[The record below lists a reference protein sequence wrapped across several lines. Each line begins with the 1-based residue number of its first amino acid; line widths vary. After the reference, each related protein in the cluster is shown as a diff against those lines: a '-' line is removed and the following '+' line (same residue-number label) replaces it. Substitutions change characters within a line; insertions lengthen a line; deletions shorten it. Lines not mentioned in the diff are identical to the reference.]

1 MNKSNFSQ
9 IVFLFLALIAATA
22 QVRADY
28 TWTRAV
34 DELNTDYTN
43 TTYWTGSNGQVFVSG
58 PTVNVSRGNTLTID
72 KTFNLGA
79 ANTTTNLNINGIL
92 NLTAARPVAGI
103 GDNCVNVINVN
114 GMFTANANNFCFG
127 ENAKTKTTLNLNP
140 GGTFTMSGLV
150 GSSGQATINI
160 SNNSSMFF
168 KEKALLGWR
177 GAKTTYSYMGI
188 VNQTGGSATA
198 MGTTGSAWTSISGL
212 ATSCSWGDEQANASM
227 PAGQYILSGGTFSTL
242 RFGSNDKYDEANFS
256 GNTTTYTNSDR
267 LGIYSDLGISQA
279 QADSK
284 CFIITGGQ
292 ANIVSVSNIT
302 ADDSALFGTLSVPT
316 LFTGG
321 TLNVL
326 KIDASRMRDDTFV
339 QDGGLLSPSGG
350 TWASNRLTVAQNGIS
365 STSVTGGY
373 TQNAGGI
380 RLDIASD
387 TSYDTMA
394 VSGEANL
401 NGALNVLDAT
411 GLTSGSKTYEL
422 LTAGTF
428 TRGDNYVLNVAGPNV
443 ASYSADYS
451 GNKLTLTVNYGA
463 TQTYTW
469 KGGTAEGN
477 DFLTASNWTPDAAS
491 VNYQNHIFGDVTNGN
506 ASATV
511 PANYVL
517 AGSNDLT
524 MANGGSTA
532 TLNVEGGMTINK
544 FQTGGGTA
552 NLNVSGNGTLDF
564 TGQTN
569 FSGGNMTLS
578 GNSKTTLIY
587 TENGSVRSYIGKGDG
602 TTNFTM
608 KDNASFHVNIGNN
621 DGNRY
626 FVIGGDSGAG
636 TTTFNMQD
644 NSVMVVGSG
653 LTRNA
658 GTSMHWGGT
667 GTVNTTL
674 SGHATLFTEIRLY
687 LGEDNNGSRVCTL
700 NLTENSRMF
709 TGLFLN
715 GGGGNT
721 QINIQDNAYLNV
733 DGEFCIGY
741 GSRAT
746 NNKVTQ
752 TGGLAE
758 IWGDGIR
765 RWTDRRAGI
774 TFGGNGGT
782 QSNGTYQLQ
791 GGTLNTYGLTYKTD
805 KNQTVTAPLIEMSGG
820 VMNVIPFSTDTLG
833 SIEVPINFTGGTLNV
848 AKIVGFGKT
857 RSATWYKDHN
867 DGKADNNTF
876 FQSGGVL
883 SPDGGSVITM
893 ETGIG
898 DFGKTTYKTF
908 VPSATGI
915 SRTAITGHYTL
926 SGTGAVKLDINE
938 WATEASA
945 NNDLVTVTG
954 NANISGS
961 GGIKVNLS
969 DALAA
974 AVLDGS
980 YTGDGKIL
988 LMTANT
994 YSNAGSIP
1002 ISSWENQLPSA
1013 DYKWYPSVEGKNL
1026 YGNLRALNQLT
1037 YWTTGND
1044 WSNNVNI
1051 ANTFYVGSTPHGGNA
1066 NAQNAVLNQSNAAL
1080 GAMNI
1085 GEGSGDQGKLTI
1097 TGSPVIASTLNQ
1109 NIGLSGTGELVI
1121 EQNAN
1126 VSFNSTVSAGLN
1138 EGGKGTL
1145 TIGTNGSETG
1155 PTVFINSTR
1164 IAGDTNK
1171 GAGVM
1176 NMHSGNFTTNQM
1188 DFAHT
1193 TAANN
1198 LMTMT
1203 GGTMTINGMTRFTEM
1218 NTSRGTFNMTGGTL
1232 NLNQHTTWGSHGET
1246 TVNISGGTINSI
1258 GQFVLNFYEKSDY
1271 VTQTGGTV
1279 NLWSNSNVGW
1289 GVRTNPGFI
1298 LNYNSKGQNDWHAG
1312 LQFGNTG
1319 GSDSL
1324 RNKSGDQVWD
1334 ISGGSLNTYRIFT
1347 LINTTDTML
1356 KISGDAVVNVIS
1368 GGIANDGKYYGI
1380 LAVPTEMTGGTL
1392 NAETIL
1398 AVGDYHNKAG
1408 DVTQANH
1415 NYMKNGQFLQQ
1426 GGTLSPD
1433 GGTVVNNVFVP
1444 GTAAATT
1451 TIYGNYVVDLSNLV
1465 DKSTPA
1471 ICLDVFSA
1479 EDYDQVNVAGNL
1491 TIDPEATLQIR
1502 YDGSSLADVLNISD
1516 FFTVEGTEDQNTY
1529 SFREIN
1535 ITDSLGN
1542 VLASFGGD
1550 AFAAIST
1557 GTGLQ
1562 IGFGN
1567 MAGNVPEPSTWLL
1580 LVFGLAGLGISRKN
1594 FKRVSR

>member
-1 MNKSNFSQ
+1 MKKSHITQ
-9 IVFLFLALIAATA
+9 IVFLFMALAAVTA
-22 QVRADY
+22 QLRADY

-43 TTYWTGSNGQVFVSG
+43 TTYWSGTNGQVYVSG
-58 PTVNVSRGNTLTID
+58 PTVNVSKGHTVTID

-79 ANTTTNLNINGIL
+79 ANTTTNLNINGVL
-92 NLTAARPVAGI
+92 NLTGGRPVAGY
-103 GDNCVNVINVN
+103 GDNCVNVITVN
-114 GMFTANANNFCFG
+114 GTLTQTAVNFCFG
-127 ENAKTKTTLNLNP
+127 ENYKTDTTMTINP
-140 GGTFTMSGLV
+140 GAVVTMSGLI
-150 GSSGQATINI
+150 GSRGTATINI
-160 SNNSSMFF
+160 GNN
-168 KEKALLGWR
+168 ALLHFDKNVTFGWN
-177 GAKTTYSYMGI
+177 GGNTDTSYMGVI
-188 VNQTGGSATA
+188 KQTGGLVNA
-198 MGTTGSAWTSISGL
+198 MTTNRQWTSISGI
-212 ATSCSWGDEQANASM
+212 SWSSAARGNDVL
-227 PAGQYILSGGTFSTL
+227 PDGQYFLSGGIMNTL
-242 RFGSNDKYDEANFS
+242 RMSPNSNYDEQNYNPS
-256 GNTTTYTNSDR
+256 TTSN
-267 LGIYSDLGISQA
+267 YSNVNAVKNG
-279 QADSK
+279 K
-284 CFIITGGQ
+284 CFIMSGGQ

-302 ADDSALFGTLSVPT
+302 ANDSAQFGTLSVAT
-316 LFTGG
+316 QFTGG

-326 KIDASRMRDDTFV
+326 KIDASRMKNDTFV

-350 TWASNRLTVAQNGIS
+350 TWANNRLTVAPNGIS
-365 STSVTGGY
+365 STTVTGSY
-373 TQNAGGI
+373 TQNAGAI
-380 RLDIASD
+380 RLDVASAS
-387 TSYDTMA
+387 SYDTMT
-394 VSGEANL
+394 VSGTANL
-401 NGALNVLDAT
+401 NGVLNIIDQNGAT
-411 GLTSGSKTYEL
+411 EGSQTYTL
-422 LTAGTF
+422 LTAGTL
-428 TRGDNYVLNVAGPNV
+428 TRGADYALNVGGKNV
-443 ASYSADYS
+443 SSYTADYS
-451 GNKLTLTVNYGA
+451 DNKVTLTVNYGA

-469 KGGTAEGN
+469 TGGAAETN
-477 DFLTASNWTPDAAS
+477 EFLTAGNWNPSTGT
-491 VNYQNHIFGDVTNGN
+491 VNFQNHIFGDATNGN
-506 ASATV
+506 AYAKV
-511 PANYVL
+511 PANNL
-517 AGSNDLT
+517 IAGSNDLT
-524 MANGGSTA
+524 MASGSTTA
-532 TLNVEGGMTINK
+532 TLDVEGSMTIGK
-544 FQTGGGTA
+544 FQNGGGTA
-552 NLNVSGNGTLDF
+552 NINVSGNGTLDF
-564 TGQTN
+564 TGQTV
-569 FSGGNMTLS
+569 FTGGSMTLS
-578 GNSKTTLIY
+578 GNSKTTLSY
-587 TENGSVRSYIGKGDG
+587 TTSSNVRSYIGQGDS

-608 KDNASFHVNIGNN
+608 KDNASFQVNIGNN

-626 FVIGGDSGAG
+626 FIIGGDAGAG

-644 NSVMVVGSG
+644 NSVMLVEANPS
-653 LTRNA
+653 RDA
-658 GTSMHWGGT
+658 GTAMHWGGK
-667 GTVNTTL
+667 GTVTSTL
-674 SGHATLFTEIRLY
+674 SGNATFLAEIRLFF
-687 LGEDNNGSRVCTL
+687 GEDDNGNRLSTL

-715 GGGGNT
+715 GGAGNT
-721 QINIQDNAYLNV
+721 QINIQGNAYLNI
-733 DGEFCIGY
+733 DGECCIGY
-741 GSRAT
+741 GTRVT
-746 NNKVTQ
+746 NNTFTQ

-758 IWGDGIR
+758 IWGDGRR

-774 TFGGNGGT
+774 TFGGNGGA

-791 GGTLNTYGLTYKTD
+791 GGTLNTYGITYRSANT
-805 KNQTVTAPLIEMSGG
+805 QTVTAPLLEMSGG
-820 VMNVIPFSTDTLG
+820 EMNVIPFTDGTLG
-833 SIEVPINFTGGTLNV
+833 SIEVPFNFTGGTLNV
-848 AKIVGFGKT
+848 AKVVGFGKT
-857 RSATWYKDHN
+857 RSKTWFKDHN
-867 DGKADNNTF
+867 DGKNDNNTF

-883 SPDGGSVITM
+883 SPDGGSVMTQ

-898 DFGKTTYKTF
+898 DFGKATYKTF

-915 SRTAITGHYTL
+915 SRTEIVGHYTL

-938 WATEASA
+938 WATEASE

-980 YTGDGKIL
+980 YTGDGKLL

-1013 DYKWYPSVEGKNL
+1013 DYKWYPTVEGKNL

-1044 WSNNVNI
+1044 WSENVNI
-1051 ANTFYVGSTPHGGNA
+1051 ANTFYVGSTAHGGNA

-1097 TGSPVIASTLNQ
+1097 TGSPVIASTQNQ

-1145 TIGTNGSETG
+1145 TIGTQGSETG
-1155 PTVFINSTR
+1155 PTVFMKTTR
-1164 IAGDTNK
+1164 IAGESNK
-1171 GAGVM
+1171 GVGVM
-1176 NMHSGNFTTNQM
+1176 NMHSGNFTTNTL

-1193 TAANN
+1193 TATNN

-1203 GGTMTINGMTRFTEM
+1203 GGTINVNGMMRFTEM
-1218 NTSRGTFNMTGGTL
+1218 NTSKGTFNMTGGTL
-1232 NLNQHTTWGSHGET
+1232 NLNQNTTWGSHGET
-1246 TVNISGGTINSI
+1246 TVTISGGTINST
-1258 GQFVLNFYEKSDY
+1258 GQFVLNFYEKSDF

-1298 LNYNSKGQNDWHAG
+1298 LNYSSKGQNDWQAG

-1319 GSDSL
+1319 GADSL
-1324 RNKSGDQVWD
+1324 RGKNGEQIWD

-1368 GGIANDGKYYGI
+1368 GGSVNDGKYYGI
-1380 LAVPTEMTGGTL
+1380 LAAPTEMTGGTL
-1392 NAETIL
+1392 NAETII

-1408 DVTQANH
+1408 DVTQTNH

-1433 GGTVVNNVFVP
+1433 GGTVENNAYVP
-1444 GTAAATT
+1444 GTTGATT
-1451 TIYGNYVVDLSNLV
+1451 DIYGNYVVDLSGQS

-1471 ICLDVFSA
+1471 ICLDIYSDS
-1479 EDYDQVNVAGNL
+1479 DYDQVNVFGNL
-1491 TIDPEATLQIR
+1491 TIDPEASLKIR
-1502 YDGSSLADVLNISD
+1502 YGGESLSELMNISD
-1516 FFTVEGTEDQNTY
+1516 IFTVEGTEDQNTY
-1529 SFREIN
+1529 LFKQIN
-1535 ITDSLGN
+1535 VEDMAGN
-1542 VLASFGGD
+1542 LLASYGGD
-1550 AFAAIST
+1550 VLTAT
-1557 GTGLQ
+1557 VLGDGLQ
-1562 IGFGN
+1562 IGFGG

-1580 LVFGLAGLGISRKN
+1580 LIFGLAGLGISRKN